1 MRDQP
6 YLQTSILDRLIDR
19 EPELPAE
26 PVPRRLA
33 TLNSLSEAVLRD
45 LENLLNT
52 RAGVSSPPD
61 SCQQVQA
68 SVLSYGTKDF
78 TSQNPRSD
86 AVRRQIRLEVQRLLL
101 LFEPRLRKVTVR
113 LDTAFATERILYFRI
128 EALLQVEPLPAVLTF
143 DTCLDINNGTYSI
156 LK

>member
-33 TLNSLSEAVLRD
+33 TLDSISQAVLRD
-45 LENLLNT
+45 LENLFNT
-52 RAGVSSPPD
+52 RGGAPALPESRH
-61 SCQQVQA
+61 QVQG
-68 SVLSYGTKDF
+68 SIFSYGTRDF
-78 TSQNPRSD
+78 SSENTRSN
-86 AVRRQIRLEVQRLLL
+86 AVRLQIRSEIERLLL
-101 LFEPRLRKVTVR
+101 QFEPRLRNVAVR
-113 LDTAFATERILYFRI
+113 LDTGPETGRTLHFRI
-128 EALLQVEPLPAVLTF
+128 EALLQVEPQPAPLTF

>member
-6 YLQTSILDRLIDR
+6 YLQTSILDRLIDQ

-26 PVPRRLA
+26 PVPCRLA
-33 TLNSLSEAVLRD
+33 TFNSLSEAVLRD
-45 LENLLNT
+45 LENLFNT
-52 RAGVSSPPD
+52 REGVSLPPD

-68 SVLSYGTKDF
+68 SVFSYGTKDF

-86 AVRRQIRLEVQRLLL
+86 AVRQQIRLEIQRLLL

-113 LDTAFATERILYFRI
+113 LDTALATERILYFRI
-128 EALLQVEPLPAVLTF
+128 EALLQVEPLPAALTF